1 MLFYSIFAT
10 ILEVA
15 LISNGYPVPDIFKQ
29 TLVDPNVII
38 QTVNSYAGQPIIGGG
53 SIIYGMVGIALAN
66 AIMSMVKGF
75 YAFVVTLASMID
87 PTFVPVAMFVGAL
100 GQASIYLYMLMT
112 LSGG

>member
-1 MLFYSIFAT
+1 M
-10 ILEVA
+10 
-15 LISNGYPVPDIFKQ
+15 PDIFKQ

-75 YAFVVTLASMID
+75 YSFVVTLASMID

-100 GQASIYLYMLMT
+100 GQASIYLYMLTT
-112 LSGG
+112 LSRG